1 MSDVERLLQAF
12 IREDRE
18 GGEADPLAY
27 LAQVQGADRAELE
40 ALIDGYLARA
50 PRRPFDREAFEAS
63 GAREVAEEVGRS
75 LGGVSGEW
83 PALLPRLRH
92 RAGLRRAEVVAR
104 LAGELGASEQ
114 QRGKIARYYHRME
127 RGTLPADGVSD
138 RVLQA
143 LATVV
148 GTTAEALREAGRRA
162 GGAATP
168 DAAGSAFA
176 RVGAPDP
183 EHVPAEELMRGG
195 GDADEPRD
203 DIDAAFTSASP
214 GSTDDP

>member
-1 MSDVERLLQAF
+1 MSDVERLF
-12 IREDRE
+12 EEFTREDRE

-27 LAQVQGADRAELE
+27 LARLQGTDRAELE

-92 RAGLRRAEVVAR
+92 RAKLRRAEVVAR
-104 LAGELGASEQ
+104 LADELGATEAQ
-114 QRGKIARYYHRME
+114 HAKIARYYHGME

-143 LATVV
+143 LATIV
-148 GTTAEALREAGRRA
+148 GTTAEALRAAGRRA

-168 DAAGSAFA
+168 DAAGTAFA
-176 RVGAPDP
+176 RIGAPDP
-183 EHVPAEELMRGG
+183 RHATAEELTHGAG
-195 GDADEPRD
+195 AAPDEAPD
-203 DIDAAFTSASP
+203 EIDAAFKSA
-214 GSTDDP
+214 

>member
-1 MSDVERLLQAF
+1 MSDVERLLQEF

-27 LAQVQGADRAELE
+27 LARVQGADRAELD

-50 PRRPFDREAFEAS
+50 PKRPFDPDAFEAS
-63 GAREVAEEVGRS
+63 GARAVAEEIGRS

-92 RAGLRRAEVVAR
+92 RARLKRAEVVAR
-104 LAGELGASEQ
+104 LATELGASEAQ
-114 QRGKIARYYHRME
+114 EPKIARYYHGME
-127 RGTLPADGVSD
+127 RGTLPAAGVSD

-143 LATVV
+143 LAKVV
-148 GTTAEALREAGRRA
+148 GTTAATLREAGSRA
-162 GGAATP
+162 GGAATRE
-168 DAAGSAFA
+168 AAGTAFA

-183 EHVPAEELMRGG
+183 EHTSGEEPMRGG
-195 GDADEPRD
+195 SQNDEPPD
-203 DIDAAFTSASP
+203 EIDAAFTSA
-214 GSTDDP
+214 

>member
-27 LAQVQGADRAELE
+27 LAQVEGDDRAELE
-40 ALIDGYLARA
+40 ALIDAYLARA
-50 PRRPFDREAFEAS
+50 PRRPFDREAFEGS
-63 GAREVAEEVGRS
+63 GARAVAEDIGRS

-83 PALLPRLRH
+83 PALLPRLRD
-92 RAGLRRAEVVAR
+92 RARLRRAEVVAR
-104 LAGELGASEQ
+104 LADELGATESQ
-114 QRGKIARYYHRME
+114 QAKIARYYHGME

-143 LATVV
+143 LAKIV

-168 DAAGSAFA
+168 DAAGTAFA
-176 RVGAPDP
+176 RIGAPDP
-183 EHVPAEELMRGG
+183 EQMPAEELTRRRG
-195 GDADEPRD
+195 AAPDEPPD
-203 DIDAAFTSASP
+203 EIDAAFTSA
-214 GSTDDP
+214 

>member
-18 GGEADPLAY
+18 GGKADPLAY
-27 LAQVQGADRAELE
+27 LAQVQGTDRAELE

-50 PRRPFDREAFEAS
+50 PRRPFDRETFEAS
-63 GAREVAEEVGRS
+63 GARAVAEEIGRS

-92 RAGLRRAEVVAR
+92 RARLRRADVVAR
-104 LAGELGASEQ
+104 LAGELGATEQ
-114 QRGKIARYYHRME
+114 QRDKVVRYYHRME
-127 RGTLPADGVSD
+127 RGTLPAEGVSD

-143 LATVV
+143 LAKIV
-148 GTTAEALREAGRRA
+148 GTTAETLREAGLRG

-168 DAAGSAFA
+168 EAAGTAFA

-183 EHVPAEELMRGG
+183 EQVPAEELMRGG
-195 GDADEPRD
+195 GSAEEPRD
-203 DIDAAFTSASP
+203 EIDAAFTSA
-214 GSTDDP
+214 

>member
-1 MSDVERLLQAF
+1 MSDVERLLQEF

-50 PRRPFDREAFEAS
+50 PRRPFDRDAFEAS
-63 GAREVAEEVGRS
+63 GARAVAEEIGRS

-92 RAGLRRAEVVAR
+92 RASLKRAEVVTR
-104 LAGELGASEQ
+104 LAAELGASEAQ
-114 QRGKIARYYHRME
+114 HAKVARYYHGME
-127 RGTLPADGVSD
+127 RGTLPAGGVSD

-143 LATVV
+143 LARVV
-148 GTTAEALREAGRRA
+148 GTTAETLREAGSRA

-168 DAAGSAFA
+168 EAAGTAFA
-176 RVGAPDP
+176 RLGAPDP
-183 EHVPAEELMRGG
+183 EHTSAEELMRGG
-195 GDADEPRD
+195 ADADEPPD
-203 DIDAAFTSASP
+203 EIDAAFTGA
-214 GSTDDP
+214 

>member
-1 MSDVERLLQAF
+1 MSDVERLLQEF

-27 LAQVQGADRAELE
+27 LARVQGADRAELE

-50 PRRPFDREAFEAS
+50 PQRPFDPDAFEAS
-63 GAREVAEEVGRS
+63 GARAVAEEIGRS

-92 RAGLRRAEVVAR
+92 RARLKRAEVVAR
-104 LAGELGASEQ
+104 LATELGASEAQ
-114 QRGKIARYYHRME
+114 KPKIARYYHGME
-127 RGTLPADGVSD
+127 RGTLPAAGVSD

-143 LATVV
+143 LAKVV
-148 GTTAEALREAGRRA
+148 GTTAETLLEAGARA
-162 GGAATP
+162 GGAATRE
-168 DAAGSAFA
+168 AAGTAFA

-183 EHVPAEELMRGG
+183 EHTSGEEPMRGG
-195 GDADEPRD
+195 SENDEPPD
-203 DIDAAFTSASP
+203 DIDAAFTS
-214 GSTDDP
+214 T